1 MFFIIA
7 ILFKESAYVTPFL
20 AVALLWYEKK
30 LSTHWKTAFVFFGV
44 LAVAVAYRTWALQG
58 TGFKFGSNGTWF
70 QRMISEVGLGVFS
83 TPLLAAQ
90 VLPFAI
96 GCALMAVVKR
106 KHLKAWLP
114 YAITALACYVV
125 AELNSDFIG
134 DAVSRLLIVWP
145 VHHAFTWVLGL
156 QFFFWLWAW
165 HRTVERRE
173 RIQAFAL
180 IWVLVAYLPL
190 LRAPITSHGL
200 YFMAAAWALFGAC
213 AALDA
218 QPYLSHCYK
227 RVTAKISFTKQIA

>member
-70 QRMISEVGLGVFS
+70 QRMISEIGLGS
-83 TPLLAAQ
+83 LATPLIGLHL
-90 VLPFAI
+90 LPFAI
-96 GCALMAVVKR
+96 GLVLMAILNR
-106 KHLKAWLP
+106 KHTKVW
-114 YAITALACYVV
+114 ACYAAAAV
-125 AELNSDFIG
+125 ACYLTAEFRSEYFGSAAGQILFLLAPWRAGI
-134 DAVSRLLIVWP
+134 AVLALVWM
-145 VHHAFTWVLGL
+145 
-156 QFFFWLWAW
+156 W
-165 HRTVERRE
+165 HRAIVRRE
-173 RIQAFAL
+173 RLQIFAYL
-180 IWVLVAYLPL
+180 WVLIAYLPI
-190 LRAPITSHGL
+190 LRAPVTSHAL
-200 YFMAAAWALFGAC
+200 YFMALPWALFGAC